1 MEDLGYT
8 WEIRQDFNQSRG
20 RVGRVKL
27 PGRAQKPER
36 LSQGKGQRARGGWGP
51 YSKFDLVLESW
62 PSLCDQ
68 GHDL

>member
-36 LSQGKGQRARGGWGP
+36 LSQGKGQRARGGEGGGAGA
-51 YSKFDLVLESW
+51 LQQL
-62 PSLCDQ
+62 
-68 GHDL
+68 